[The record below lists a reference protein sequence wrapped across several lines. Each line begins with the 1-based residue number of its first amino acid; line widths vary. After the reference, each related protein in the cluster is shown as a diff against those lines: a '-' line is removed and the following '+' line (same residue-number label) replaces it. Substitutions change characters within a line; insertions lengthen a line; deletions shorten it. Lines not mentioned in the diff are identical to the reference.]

1 MRTGDRTPRGA
12 DAPGGR
18 ASACV
23 CYPITYTHVGYKD
36 AESKDKPIL
45 TAILCVEVQHH
56 VT

>member
-45 TAILCVEVQHH
+45 TAILCVV
-56 VT
+56 